1 MSRSP
6 TLISTGTM
14 PDHHP
19 NPVYN
24 ARIQEIRLP
33 RAYSFRARC
42 LLLLIVSATLVSATD
57 WRAPDAQLARKIAAA
72 TGPGAVALEVTNRS
86 SLSQADVDD
95 IRRGLWTELAALGV
109 HSAAADQ
116 AAATVE
122 VSLSENLRNYVWIAE
137 IHVGN
142 SEPSVAMLTTPRTQQ
157 PPTGERP
164 LAPLTIHKALLWTD
178 DNRILDVALPTGSPQ
193 IMIVL
198 GPENAVLYAAQ
209 NSHWQVEQTLTIT
222 HAHPWPR
229 DLRGRLLLRKDH
241 LFDAYLPG
249 VLCQT
254 TTVAPLAL
262 NCRESDD
269 PWPLATDPSALS
281 AFFTPSRNFFTGALS
296 PSVQKQTAVAP
307 FYSSA
312 PLPRDKYT
320 LWIFSGV
327 DGQIHMLDGMTDQTS
342 TKWGWGSDITSV
354 RSGCGLGWQVLATSR
369 GDGAGDT
376 VQAFEIA
383 DREPAALSA
392 PLEFGGSI
400 TALWADSENASAI
413 AVAQDSETGQYE
425 ASRLSV
431 TCNR

>member
-14 PDHHP
+14 PGRHP

-33 RAYSFRARC
+33 RAYSFRALC
-42 LLLLIVSATLVSATD
+42 LLLLIVPATVVSATD
-57 WRAPDAQLARKIAAA
+57 WRASDAQLARKIAAA

-95 IRRGLWTELAALGV
+95 IRRGLGTELAALGV
-109 HSAAADQ
+109 HSATADQ

-142 SEPSVAMLTTPRTQQ
+142 SEPSVVMLTTPRAQ

-164 LAPLTIHKALLWTD
+164 IAPLTIHKALLWTD
-178 DNRILDVALPTGSPQ
+178 ENRILDVALPTGSPQ

-198 GPENAVLYAAQ
+198 EPENVVLYAAQ
-209 NSHWQVEQTLTIT
+209 NSHWQMQQTLAIA

-249 VLCQT
+249 VLCQST
-254 TTVAPLAL
+254 AVGPLAL

-296 PSVQKQTAVAP
+296 PSVQKQAAVAP

-320 LWIFSGV
+320 LWIFSGA

-342 TKWGWGSDITSV
+342 TKWGWGSDIASV

-392 PLEFGGSI
+392 PVEFGGSI
-400 TALWADSENASAI
+400 TALWTDSENASAI

-425 ASRLSV
+425 ASRLSI